1 MRIILANKYYYL
13 RGGAEN
19 YLLSLSN
26 WLSSTGHTVIP
37 FAMSYSENLSTPYEK
52 YFPSEV
58 ETENVKLN
66 ARGLHTLGRMIYSL
80 ESRRKLATLIVEQ
93 KPDLAHIHNIY
104 TQLSPSIL
112 HTLADQHIPTVM
124 TVHDHHLISPQ
135 YNVWAEGCGPDNRD
149 VGIFKGTASKF
160 HKDSYA
166 ASFAQLVTH
175 KYHRWLNIYARNV
188 DLFLC
193 PSKYI
198 QQQLIRGGFPE
209 KKLRVLPYG
218 IDPNSATLPPPE
230 YRGSMR
236 GSFQKYALFV
246 GRLSEE
252 KGIETIIQLAKILP
266 DITFKIVGRGPEM
279 AKLHRAGDKC
289 PNLDFV
295 GFRMGDELKELYAN
309 ATVVLAPSRVH
320 EIFGL
325 SILEAMAHGKPV
337 IASRVGGIPEV
348 VEDGVNGFL
357 VSPLDLHGW
366 TESLMRIFYDDDLQK
381 KLGRNA
387 RDLVETRFSLDQH
400 HRKLTL
406 YYEEAI
412 AGKKK

>member
-19 YLLSLSN
+19 YMLSLSD
-26 WLSSTGHTVIP
+26 WLTSTGHTVIP
-37 FAMSYSENLSTPYEK
+37 FAMKYAENLSSPYEK

-66 ARGLHTLGRMIYSL
+66 TRGLHTLGRMIYSL

-93 KPDLAHIHNIY
+93 KPDLCHVHNIY
-104 TQLSPSIL
+104 TQLSPSVL
-112 HTLADQHIPTVM
+112 HTLSDQRVPTVM
-124 TVHDHHLISPQ
+124 TVHDHHLVSPQ
-135 YNVWAEGCGPDNRD
+135 YNVWADGCGPDNRD
-149 VGIFKGTASKF
+149 VGIVKGTLSKF
-160 HKDSYA
+160 HKDSFS
-166 ASFAQLVTH
+166 ASFAQLITH

-188 DLFLC
+188 DIFLC

-218 IDPNSATLPPPE
+218 IDPNSTRANFTH
-230 YRGSMR
+230 
-236 GSFQKYALFV
+236 QKYALFV

-252 KGIETIIQLAKILP
+252 KGIETIIQLAQILP
-266 DITFKIVGRGPEM
+266 DILFKIVGRGPEM

-289 PNLDFV
+289 PNIEFV
-295 GFRMGDELKELYAN
+295 GFRMGEELKELYAN
-309 ATVVLAPSRVH
+309 ATVVLVPSRVH
-320 EIFGL
+320 EVFGL

-357 VSPLDLHGW
+357 VSPLDLRSW

-381 KLGRNA
+381 KLSRNA
-387 RDLVETRFSLDQH
+387 RELIETRFSLDQH
-400 HRKLTL
+400 HKKLL
-406 YYEEAI
+406 MYYEEAI
-412 AGKKK
+412 AGKK

>member
-1 MRIILANKYYYL
+1 MKIIQANKYYYL

-19 YLLSLSN
+19 YMLSLSD
-26 WLSSTGHTVIP
+26 WLTSTGHTVIP
-37 FAMSYSENLSTPYEK
+37 FAMKYSENLSSPYEQ

-58 ETENVKLN
+58 ETEHVKLN
-66 ARGLHTLGRMIYSL
+66 ARGLHTLGRMVYSL

-93 KPDLAHIHNIY
+93 KPDLCHVHNIY
-104 TQLSPSIL
+104 TQLSPSVL
-112 HTLADQHIPTVM
+112 HTLSDQRVPTVM
-124 TVHDHHLISPQ
+124 TVHDHHLVSPQ
-135 YNVWAEGCGPDNRD
+135 YNVWADGCGPDNRD
-149 VGIFKGTASKF
+149 VGIIKGTLSKF
-160 HKDSYA
+160 HKDSFA
-166 ASFAQLVTH
+166 ASFAQLITH

-218 IDPNSATLPPPE
+218 IDPNAVSPSFIR
-230 YRGSMR
+230 RGE
-236 GSFQKYALFV
+236 GGGHEKKYALFV

-252 KGIETIIQLAKILP
+252 KGIETIIQLASILP
-266 DITFKIVGRGPEM
+266 DITFKIVGRGPSM

-289 PNLDFV
+289 PNIEFV
-295 GFRMGDELKELYAN
+295 GFRMGEELKELYAN
-309 ATVVLAPSRVH
+309 ATVVLVPSRVH
-320 EIFGL
+320 EVFGL

-357 VSPLDLHGW
+357 VSPLDLRSW

-381 KLGRNA
+381 KLSRNA
-387 RDLVETRFSLDQH
+387 RELIETRFSLDQH
-400 HRKLTL
+400 HKKLL
-406 YYEEAI
+406 MYYEEAI
-412 AGKKK
+412 AKKK

>member
-1 MRIILANKYYYL
+1 MKIIQANKYYYL

-19 YLLSLSN
+19 YMLELSG
-26 WLSSTGHTVIP
+26 WLASTGHEVIP
-37 FAMSYSENLSTPYEK
+37 FAMRYSENLQSPYEK

-93 KPDLAHIHNIY
+93 KPDLCHVHNIY
-104 TQLSPSIL
+104 TQLSPSVL
-112 HTLADQHIPTVM
+112 HTLSDQRVPTVM

-135 YNVWAEGCGPDNRD
+135 YNVWADGCGPDNRD
-149 VGIFKGTASKF
+149 VGIVKGTLSKF
-160 HKDSYA
+160 HKDSFA
-166 ASFAQLVTH
+166 ASFAQLITH

-188 DLFLC
+188 DIFLC

-218 IDPNSATLPPPE
+218 IDPNSTRANFTH
-230 YRGSMR
+230 
-236 GSFQKYALFV
+236 QKYALFV

-252 KGIETIIQLAKILP
+252 KGIETIIQLAQILP
-266 DITFKIVGRGPEM
+266 DITFKIVGRGPSM

-289 PNLDFV
+289 PNIEFV
-295 GFRMGDELKELYAN
+295 GFRMGEELKELYAN
-309 ATVVLAPSRVH
+309 ATVVLVPSRVH
-320 EIFGL
+320 EVFGL

-337 IASRVGGIPEV
+337 IASCVGGIPEV

-357 VSPLDLHGW
+357 VSPLDLRSW

-381 KLGRNA
+381 KLSRNA
-387 RDLVETRFSLDQH
+387 RELIETRFSLDQH
-400 HRKLTL
+400 HKKLL
-406 YYEEAI
+406 MYYEEAI
-412 AGKKK
+412 AMRQKK

>member
-1 MRIILANKYYYL
+1 MRIIQANKYYYL

-19 YLLSLSN
+19 YMLELSD
-26 WLSSTGHTVIP
+26 WLGSTGNTVIP
-37 FAMSYSENLSTPYEK
+37 FAMKYPENLATPYEK

-80 ESRRKLATLIVEQ
+80 EARRKLATLIVEQ
-93 KPDLAHIHNIY
+93 KPDLCHIHNIY

-112 HTLADQHIPTVM
+112 HTLNDQHVPTVM

-149 VGIFKGTASKF
+149 VGLIQGTASKF

-166 ASFAQLVTH
+166 ASFAQLITH
-175 KYHRWLNIYARNV
+175 KYHRWLNIYSRNV

-198 QQQLIRGGFPE
+198 QQQLIRGGFPAY
-209 KKLRVLPYG
+209 KLRVLPYG
-218 IDPNSATLPPPE
+218 IDSNAATIA
-230 YRGSMR
+230 GS
-236 GSFQKYALFV
+236 GDPAYNKKNKYALFV

-252 KGIETIIQLAKILP
+252 KGIETIIQLANILP

-289 PNLDFV
+289 PNLEFV

-337 IASRVGGIPEV
+337 IASNVGGIPEV

-357 VSPLDLHGW
+357 VSPLDLHSW

-381 KLGRNA
+381 KLGNYPA
-387 RDLVETRFSLDQH
+387 L
-400 HRKLTL
+400 
-406 YYEEAI
+406 
-412 AGKKK
+412 